1 MEAVELLRELVELC
15 ERAGWQ
21 ATVIDEARAFVGGER
36 AEADARGLHGAPVAD
51 EIKGRGTPSRFVR
64 NADGTVEWDPFPL
77 TPDCLDAFR
86 DLISELEAEG

>member
-1 MEAVELLRELVELC
+1 MAYVERSGT
-15 ERAGWQ
+15 RR
-21 ATVIDEARAFVGGER
+21 TVHPMSEPWDTW
-36 AEADARGLHGAPVAD
+36 GLHGAPVAD